1 MPIGARTAASK
12 IARAA
17 DARVSHESTTR
28 FQLSLKAIG
37 ELSGRRSVDRA
48 FLIELTS
55 ELMARGWVMF
65 QVANSSYGFIQLS
78 VAQSFRKLSVAAL
91 LTYDPKARNVAP
103 ATETKGEEEEG
114 E

>member
-1 MPIGARTAASK
+1 MPISARTTANK

-37 ELSGRRSVDRA
+37 ELSGRRSVDLE
-48 FLIELTS
+48 FLRELTS
-55 ELMARGWVMF
+55 ELMARGWAMF
-65 QVANSSYGFIQLS
+65 QVANSSYCFIQLS

-91 LTYDPKARNVAP
+91 LTFDPKAQSVTAP
-103 ATETKGEEEEG
+103 AIEPEG
-114 E
+114 DKEDE